1 MTRPRRSSEQRSRCP
16 PTTAS
21 SPDSESADRGLSP
34 VVGKTLELGVG
45 VLFVA
50 LLTATFFGAV
60 APDYRAAVGSELG
73 DRTLTA
79 AADRIEA
86 AVPGTDYSRVDR
98 NVTVRLPETIRG
110 DPYRIVAD
118 GGVPAVRLVHPD
130 RTVGGR
136 LRLDLPR
143 SATVSGSWRSTS
155 PSRVVVDGAG
165 GNVSVRLVDGVAE
178 GDADGSA
185 RTAPREGSV

>member
-1 MTRPRRSSEQRSRCP
+1 MSGSQRPSGPRSYGLPTCAP
-16 PTTAS
+16 PSDAH
-21 SPDSESADRGLSP
+21 DRGLSP

-73 DRTLTA
+73 DRTPTA

-86 AVPGTDYSRVDR
+86 AVPAGDYAALDR
-98 NVTVRLPETIRG
+98 TVTVRLPATIRG
-110 DPYRIVAD
+110 DPYRIVAHAD
-118 GGVPAVRLVHPD
+118 PPSVALVHPD

-136 LRLDLPR
+136 LRLDLPGSVAVR
-143 SATVSGSWRSTS
+143 GSWRSTS
-155 PSRVVVDGAG
+155 PSRAVVDDTDGT
-165 GNVSVRLVDGVAE
+165 VSVRLVDGVAD
-178 GDADGSA
+178 GDAADSA
-185 RTAPREGSV
+185 TAAGEDST

>member
-1 MTRPRRSSEQRSRCP
+1 MTQSPRPPGQRSRRP
-16 PTTAS
+16 STRAS
-21 SPDSESADRGLSP
+21 SAGAVDRALSP

-50 LLTATFFGAV
+50 LLTATFFGGV
-60 APDYRAAVGSELG
+60 APDYRAAVGAELG

-86 AVPGTDYSRVDR
+86 AVPGTAYPRIDR
-98 NVTVRLPETIRG
+98 TVSVRLPATVRG

-118 GGVPAVRLVHPD
+118 GRTPSVRLVHPD

-136 LRLDLPR
+136 LRLALPDSVAVR
-143 SATVSGSWRSTS
+143 GSWRSTS
-155 PSRVVVDGAG
+155 PSRVVVDSADGT
-165 GNVSVRLVDGVAE
+165 VSVRLADGPSE
-178 GDADGSA
+178 RDADGTADRVGSA
-185 RTAPREGSV
+185 